1 MNTTLSPAAVG
12 ARLDRLPFGRFHRRF
27 LALIA
32 LGAWFDLYD
41 NVVAGSLVVSLKAA
55 GVLNPQHA
63 YAGIP
68 ADALFM
74 ASLSLGMFLG
84 TIVFG
89 LASDYVG
96 RRVGFIAMLLLYSLA
111 TLVGGVG
118 YYPLT
123 AVAGS

>member
-41 NVVAGSLVVSLKAA
+41 NVVAGSLVESLKAA
-55 GVLNPQHA
+55 GVLDPRRSF
-63 YAGIP
+63 GWITE
-68 ADALFM
+68 DGLFM

-84 TIVFG
+84 TMVFG

-96 RRVGFIAMLLLYSLA
+96 RRFGFIAMLLLYSLA
-111 TLVGGVG
+111 TLLGGVG

>member
-1 MNTTLSPAAVG
+1 MQPSITPAAVG

-41 NVVAGSLVVSLKAA
+41 NVVAGSLLVSLTAA
-55 GVLNPQHA
+55 GVLDPQHS
-63 YAGIP
+63 YGWVTE
-68 ADALFM
+68 DGLFM

-84 TIVFG
+84 TMVFG

-96 RRVGFIAMLLLYSLA
+96 RRW
-111 TLVGGVG
+111 
-118 YYPLT
+118 
-123 AVAGS
+123 